1 MASSGA
7 VAPHEG
13 KEHARLLELRELLA
27 LHNHRYYVLDDPLIS
42 DAEYD
47 ALFREALELEA
58 RHPGWVTPDSPTQ
71 RVGGERVSSL
81 RTVVHAVPM
90 LSLDNTTSREEVLA
104 FDARIRKYLAH
115 AGELA
120 YTAEPKYDGVAV
132 ELVYKR
138 GSFASGSTRGDGRT
152 GEDITHNL
160 RTVRSVPPRLLSAE
174 PPGLLEVR
182 GEVLMPIAAFRKWNA
197 ERAAQGL
204 ELYANPRN
212 STAGTLRQLDPKV
225 AAARP
230 LEFFVYGIGRGEE
243 ALGAKSQSELVAR
256 LRELGF
262 RVEPQRAAGVDIAGA
277 VEFHEALL
285 RERDGLRYEVDGS
298 VIKVDDFALQR
309 RLGTLNRSPRWAVAY
324 KFPPRQKTTRVR
336 AIEVSV
342 GRTGTLTPVAVL
354 EPVQIGGVTVEHASL
369 HNQDEIDRL
378 DVRVGDTVFVE
389 RAGDVI
395 PKVVKIVADLRPPHT
410 EKFHLPDS
418 CPVCG
423 TAVVRAEGE
432 VALRCPNRRCP
443 AKLRERL
450 RHFASRNALDIEG
463 LGEKL
468 VDQLVE
474 RGLVARPS
482 DFFALDAGQL
492 AELERMGEKSA
503 QNLVD
508 ALAKARRVTAA
519 RLIYALGI
527 PHVGERVAAV
537 LARAF
542 PDLSRLADAPA
553 EQLETVD
560 EIGPTIAETLR
571 LWFDDPENRA
581 EWERLRAELQVES
594 APARALE
601 QSEALSGKTVVIT
614 GTLAEPRSDWKARLE
629 AAGAKVSGSVS
640 KKTDFLLA
648 GENAGSKL
656 EKARELGVRV
666 IDERQAA
673 RLVAG
678 EPI

>member
-1 MASSGA
+1 MIRP
-7 VAPHEG
+7 VATADDRQQ
-13 KEHARLLELRELLA
+13 ARLLELRAQLE
-27 LHNHRYYVLDDPLIS
+27 LHNHRYFVLDDPLIS
-42 DAEYD
+42 DADYD
-47 ALFREALELEA
+47 ALFREAREIEA
-58 RHPGWVTPDSPTQ
+58 RHPEWVTPDSPTQ
-71 RVGGERVSSL
+71 RVGGERVASL
-81 RTVVHAVPM
+81 RTVEHGIPM

-104 FDARIRKYLAH
+104 FDARVRKYLAH
-115 AGELA
+115 TGGLA

-132 ELVYKR
+132 ELVYER
-138 GSFASGSTRGDGRT
+138 GVFGSGSTRGDGRT
-152 GEDITHNL
+152 GEDISHNL
-160 RTVRSVPPRLLSAE
+160 RTVRSVPPRLQAAE
-174 PPGLLEVR
+174 PPELLEVR

-197 ERAAQGL
+197 ERAEQGL

-230 LEFFVYGIGRGEE
+230 LEFFVYGIGRGDE
-243 ALGAKSQSELVAR
+243 ALGAKTQSELIAK

-262 RVEPQRAAGVDIAGA
+262 RVDTQRASGVDIAGA
-277 VEFHEALL
+277 IAFHEALQ
-285 RERDGLRYEVDGS
+285 RDRDGLRYEVDGS

-324 KFPPRQKTTRVR
+324 KFPPRQQTTRVR
-336 AIEVSV
+336 GIEVSV

-354 EPVQIGGVTVEHASL
+354 EPVQIGGVTVEHATL
-369 HNQDEIDRL
+369 HNQDEIERL

-395 PKVVKIVADLRPPHT
+395 PKVVKVVLDARPPDT
-410 EKFHLPDS
+410 EKFRLPDA

-423 TAVVRAEGE
+423 SAVVRAEGE

-450 RHFASRNALDIEG
+450 RHFASRHALDIEG

-468 VDQLVE
+468 VDQLIDAK
-474 RGLVARPS
+474 LVAHPS
-482 DFFALDAGQL
+482 DFFSLDAARL

-503 QNLVD
+503 QNVV
-508 ALAKARRVTAA
+508 AAIAKAQRVSAA

-542 PDLSRLADAPA
+542 PDLAGLAGATA
-553 EQLETVD
+553 EQLEAVD
-560 EIGPTIAETLR
+560 EIGPTIAETVR

-581 EWERLRAELQVES
+581 EWDRLLARLRVES
-594 APARALE
+594 RPAVAHAR
-601 QSEALSGKTVVIT
+601 SEALAGKTIVIT

-629 AAGAKVSGSVS
+629 AAGAKVAGSVS

-656 EKARELGVRV
+656 EKARELGVHV
-666 IDERQAA
+666 IDEREAG
-673 RLVAG
+673 RLVG
-678 EPI
+678 IEPP

>member
-1 MASSGA
+1 MATR
-7 VAPHEG
+7 EDQ
-13 KEHARLLELRELLA
+13 EHARLRELRTQLE
-27 LHNHRYYVLDDPLIS
+27 LHNHRYFVLDDPLIS

-47 ALFREALELEA
+47 ALFREARDIEA
-58 RHPGWVTPDSPTQ
+58 RHPEWVSADSPTQ
-71 RVGGERVSSL
+71 RVGGERVAGL
-81 RTVVHAVPM
+81 GTVVHGIPM
-90 LSLDNTTSREEVLA
+90 LSLDNTTRREEVLA
-104 FDARIRKYLAH
+104 FDARVRKYLAH
-115 AGELA
+115 TGDLA

-132 ELVYKR
+132 ELVYER
-138 GSFASGSTRGDGRT
+138 GLFTSGSTRGDGRT
-152 GEDITHNL
+152 GEEIGHNL
-160 RTVRSVPPRLLSAE
+160 RTVRSIPQRLQSAE
-174 PPGLLEVR
+174 PPELLEVR

-197 ERAAQGL
+197 ERAEQGL

-230 LEFFVYGIGRGEE
+230 LEFFVYGIGRGEA
-243 ALGAKSQSELVAR
+243 ALGAKSQSELAAR

-262 RVEPQRAAGVDIAGA
+262 RVDPQRASGVDIGGA
-277 VEFHEALL
+277 IEFHEMLL
-285 RERDGLRYEVDGS
+285 RDRDGLRYEIDGS

-324 KFPPRQKTTRVR
+324 KFPPRQQTTRVR

-354 EPVQIGGVTVEHASL
+354 EPVSIGGVTVEHATL
-369 HNQDEIDRL
+369 HNQDEIERL

-395 PKVVKIVADLRPPHT
+395 PTVVKVVAGARPPHT
-410 EKFHLPDS
+410 EKFRLPEA

-423 TAVVRAEGE
+423 TKVVRAEGE

-450 RHFASRNALDIEG
+450 RHFASRHALDIEG

-468 VDQLVE
+468 VDQLIDAK
-474 RGLVARPS
+474 LVAHPS
-482 DFFALDAGQL
+482 DFFALDAVRL
-492 AELERMGEKSA
+492 AELDRMGEKSA

-508 ALAKARRVTAA
+508 ALAKARRVSAA

-542 PDLSRLADAPA
+542 PDVARLAAATA
-553 EQLETVD
+553 EQLEAVD

-581 EWERLRAELQVES
+581 EWERLRALLDVES
-594 APARALE
+594 APVVAHAK
-601 QSEALSGKTVVIT
+601 SEALAGKTIVIT
-614 GTLAEPRSDWKARLE
+614 GTLGEPRSTWKERLE
-629 AAGAKVSGSVS
+629 AAGAKISGSVS

-666 IDERQAA
+666 IDEREAA
-673 RLVAG
+673 RLAAG
-678 EPI
+678 EAL

>member
-1 MASSGA
+1 RGGA
-7 VAPHEG
+7 AGVP
-13 KEHARLLELRELLA
+13 R
-27 LHNHRYYVLDDPLIS
+27 
-42 DAEYD
+42 
-47 ALFREALELEA
+47 
-58 RHPGWVTPDSPTQ
+58 
-71 RVGGERVSSL
+71 SL
-81 RTVVHAVPM
+81 
-90 LSLDNTTSREEVLA
+90 S
-104 FDARIRKYLAH
+104 
-115 AGELA
+115 
-120 YTAEPKYDGVAV
+120 
-132 ELVYKR
+132 
-138 GSFASGSTRGDGRT
+138 
-152 GEDITHNL
+152 
-160 RTVRSVPPRLLSAE
+160 
-174 PPGLLEVR
+174 VR
-182 GEVLMPIAAFRKWNA
+182 GEVLMPLAAFAKLNR
-197 ERAAQGL
+197 ERMAQGL
-204 ELYANPRN
+204 EVFANPRN

-243 ALGAKSQSELVAR
+243 ALGAKTQSELVVR

-262 RVEPQRAAGVDIAGA
+262 RVDPRRADGVGIAGA
-277 VEFHEALL
+277 IDFHEGLQ
-285 RERDGLRYEVDGS
+285 RDRDALRYEVDGS

-336 AIEVSV
+336 GIEVSV

-354 EPVQIGGVTVEHASL
+354 EPVQIGGVTVEHATL
-369 HNQDEIDRL
+369 HNQDEIERL
-378 DVRVGDTVFVE
+378 DVHIGDTVFVE

-395 PKVVKIVADLRPPHT
+395 PKVVKVVRELRPADAVS
-410 EKFHLPDS
+410 FRLPDA

-423 TAVVRAEGE
+423 TAAVRAEGE

-450 RHFASRNALDIEG
+450 RHFASRHALDIEG

-468 VDQLVE
+468 VDQLVDAE
-474 RGLVARPS
+474 LVKHPS
-482 DFFALDAGQL
+482 DFFALEAPRL
-492 AELERMGEKSA
+492 AELERMGDKSA
-503 QNLVD
+503 RNVV
-508 ALAKARRVTAA
+508 AAIEKARHVSAA

-527 PHVGERVAAV
+527 PHVGERVASV

-542 PDLSRLADAPA
+542 PDLSRLADAST
-553 EQLETVD
+553 EQLEAID

-571 LWFDDPENRA
+571 LWFEDPENRA
-581 EWERLRAELQVES
+581 EWDKLRELLDVES
-594 APARALE
+594 APARALA
-601 QSEALSGKTVVIT
+601 QSAALQGKTVVIT

-629 AAGAKVSGSVS
+629 AAGAKVTGSVS

-666 IDERQAA
+666 IDEREAA

-678 EPI
+678 EAL